1 MSREKRCICAT
12 CLIPQPGPDQL
23 LVKIAVCRTD
33 LHIVDVEAASL
44 LCAGLIG
51 YHAQKMAGN
60 ADRVRV
66 YDLGCCGSYRGVN
79 SALSEQ

>member
-1 MSREKRCICAT
+1 MA
-12 CLIPQPGPDQL
+12 
-23 LVKIAVCRTD
+23 ACRTNIGSFLSASGLAFLD
-33 LHIVDVEAASL
+33 WAGPVVSADACYCFRIPGAYSDVEAASL

-66 YDLGCCGSYRGVN
+66 YGLGAAAHIV
-79 SALSEQ
+79 A

>member
-1 MSREKRCICAT
+1 M
-12 CLIPQPGPDQL
+12 

-33 LHIVDVEAASL
+33 LHIVDVEVASL

-66 YDLGCCGSYRGVN
+66 YGLGAV
-79 SALSEQ
+79 AHIVA